1 MAAETISQPV
11 VALDAGST
19 PNGPPRKLRDSCFS
33 CSSSKV
39 KCSKEKPTCSRCA
52 RRGLVCG
59 YMASRRTGRTSLL
72 GKRPPPPP
80 TVDPENLTRPHP
92 HPHPHQHQHQHQHHQ
107 NHNITANRAREC
119 HAPSKSPSP
128 PYVTPAL
135 TPPSTAG
142 TISDNGMHSSP
153 DVWRAIL
160 SPGPSSL
167 DDPALSSLSP
177 SATNFDDLFASV
189 FSPILEN
196 PSMEA
201 PLQSDPHLTT
211 PPPPAMV
218 TLDEMSICNQDLFT
232 NDDFGIG
239 DLVGFGTPPPEP
251 RRCCMSVAMELMMQ
265 LFPNAP
271 TACTMPGSQ
280 PAMCTVPTMESVIS
294 ENKRIIEAITKLLDC
309 PCSQDEYLLAIVSL
323 VVFKVMA
330 WYSAAA
336 GDKSLMEPGLSANN
350 PFVARPEQAGPT
362 SFGEHVRQ
370 VPTTIGSYCVDGN
383 DRSRMAAQLVLSE
396 LHRVQ
401 RLVNSIS
408 KRLESIR
415 VRNCSLPSPSSAS
428 SCYGDSGDSTIG
440 DGKVTPLSAPT
451 FSQLETDLRKRLRM
465 VSSETIDI
473 LRRE

>member
-1 MAAETISQPV
+1 MATTTAETITQPV
-11 VALDAGST
+11 VALDSSSSAPST
-19 PNGPPRKLRDSCFS
+19 PPRKLRDSCFS

-72 GKRPPPPP
+72 GKRPAPPP
-80 TVDPENLTRPHP
+80 TTADPESLTRA
-92 HPHPHQHQHQHQHHQ
+92 QQ
-107 NHNITANRAREC
+107 HNITACRAREF
-119 HAPSKSPSP
+119 HSSKSPSP
-128 PYVTPAL
+128 PYITPAL
-135 TPPSTAG
+135 TPPSTASNA
-142 TISDNGMHSSP
+142 SDNGLHAGA

-160 SPGPSSL
+160 SPGPGI
-167 DDPALSSLSP
+167 DDAALTSLSD
-177 SATNFDDLFASV
+177 STTNFDELFASV
-189 FSPILEN
+189 FTPMLETS
-196 PSMEA
+196 SMEA

-211 PPPPAMV
+211 PPPPLPTSMV
-218 TLDEMSICNQDLFT
+218 GLDDMSICNQDYFSCE
-232 NDDFGIG
+232 DFGLG
-239 DLVGFGTPPPEP
+239 DMVGFGTPPPEP
-251 RRCCMSVAMELMMQ
+251 RRCCMSVALDLLMQ

-280 PAMCTVPTMESVIS
+280 PATCKVPNLDSVIS

-323 VVFKVMA
+323 VVFKIMA

-336 GDKSLMEPGLSANN
+336 GDKSLMDPGMSGNN
-350 PFVARPEQAGPT
+350 PFVARPEQLGPS
-362 SFGEHVRQ
+362 SFGEHVLQ
-370 VPTTIGSYCVDGN
+370 APTTIGNYCVDGN

-401 RLVNSIS
+401 RLVNSLS
-408 KRLESIR
+408 KRLENIR
-415 VRNCSLPSPSSAS
+415 VRNCGLPSPSSASS
-428 SCYGDSGDSTIG
+428 SCYGDSGDSQIH
-440 DGKVTPLSAPT
+440 DAKVTPLSAPT